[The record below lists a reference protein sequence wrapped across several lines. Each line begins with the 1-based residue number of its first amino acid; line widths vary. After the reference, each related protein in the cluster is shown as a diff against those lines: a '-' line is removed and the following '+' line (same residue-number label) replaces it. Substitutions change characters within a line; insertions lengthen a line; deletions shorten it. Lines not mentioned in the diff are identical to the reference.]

1 MIIENCFPTQATWGE
16 FQYTDNIPDIPIQ
29 TFPDAYYLGWISP
42 DNVPRFCKPT
52 KIDFDENTSDVA
64 FTVYDNGLNKDV
76 GYAGSRQDTN
86 YWTRMF
92 SSYFSESSDKYVLGL
107 IEQGTGM
114 ARLCNGFIW
123 QKQSYRTILL
133 TFRFYNGQ
141 NSWEENCELT
151 IVQFREF
158 IKNSGTITTSG
169 GSVFSLSDFGDYGIY
184 HNEET
189 GQYTFIVDFT
199 LNCNKPL
206 NDQGGSGQTDSAP
219 VHAFISDFIDDK
231 HYITTYH
238 TSRVINDSASTIGW
252 TNTVSM
258 PMQYVA
264 FDDVS
269 FKFFPV
275 AESFEMN
282 IDQLRYTA
290 WACQVERNVIARNY
304 RYGISLA
311 AAVHPLEI
319 YKYAS
324 LHRWDTQGDTARE
337 GYADGEI
344 WYPKYNLSTFEFECD
359 LITGT
364 PTVVPPLIPE
374 WMKGNI
380 NESEYSEEDKP
391 EPEVPDEEEIGD
403 RVPPQIRYF
412 TGTSEFITQYAMTNL
427 QVSQFGH
434 LLWTTWVDALNE
446 PTDMWK
452 NFKLAFGSYLNTGS
466 IDFSEA
472 LKCIVSLKMFPFAI
486 PNTQHDVLVNY
497 IQIGSGAYPIE
508 VQNIYK
514 VMSPLIYL
522 DFGTV
527 HIPNTFRDFR
537 DYDGMDITAVLPY
550 CGTAKLNPGDV
561 VGRDI
566 RCRYAIDLQSGACTA
581 IITSWGNPTDVGG
594 IGEMYAVAQL
604 NGQIGH
610 DIPLSATNSGQLAA
624 RRLQDATSFAGM
636 YFDSVKYKAGIAQ
649 ALLSG
654 QDKVET
660 IGNGIID
667 GGNMVLNNVNKF
679 ANFVSQPAIASPML
693 SGGGGLSSFIQPR
706 TPFIQMRYGIYPTV
720 GNYNHTVGTPSSS
733 SARLSEYIGK
743 GFIVCNNVD
752 VSSLTCHNDEK
763 AAIKTALESGVFI

>member
-1 MIIENCFPTQATWGE
+1 MIIENCFPTTSTWGE
-16 FQYTDNIPDIPIQ
+16 FQYTSNIPDIPIT
-29 TFPDAYYLGWISP
+29 TFPDAYYLGWLTP
-42 DNVPRFCKPT
+42 ENVPWFCRPT
-52 KIDFDENTSDVA
+52 KIELDEATSTFS
-64 FTVYDNGLNKDV
+64 FTIYDNGLNKDV
-76 GYAGSRQDTN
+76 GYAGSIRDQN
-86 YWTRMF
+86 YWCRMG
-92 SSYFSESSDKYVLGL
+92 SSYYSESASKYVLGL
-107 IEQGTGM
+107 VEQGDGLT
-114 ARLCNGFIW
+114 RLCNGFVW
-123 QKQSYRTILL
+123 QKQSYRTISLY
-133 TFRFYNGQ
+133 FKCYNG
-141 NSWEENCELT
+141 ENAWNDYVEAN
-151 IVQFREF
+151 INDFISF
-158 IKNSGTITTSG
+158 IKNSGTLTTNLG
-169 GSVFSLSDFGDYGIY
+169 RVISLTNFGDYGIY
-184 HNEET
+184 HDENS
-189 GQYTFIVDFT
+189 GDYVILHNFT
-199 LNCNKPL
+199 MNNNRPI
-206 NDQGGSGQTDSAP
+206 NHEGSSGDYDSAY
-219 VHAFISDFIDDK
+219 VHAFISDYLDDL
-231 HYITTYH
+231 HYISTFRSTR
-238 TSRVINDSASTIGW
+238 TINDSANTIVWTST
-252 TNTVSM
+252 VAK
-258 PMQYVA
+258 PM
-264 FDDVS
+264 S
-269 FKFFPV
+269 FISLDNEYSFFPV
-275 AESFEMN
+275 CESFEMN
-282 IDQLRYTA
+282 IDQLRFTT
-290 WACQVERNVIARNY
+290 WGIQVEKNVLARNY
-304 RYGISLA
+304 RYGITLE
-311 AAVHPLEI
+311 AAVHPLQI
-319 YKYAS
+319 YKFIS
-324 LHRWDTQGDTARE
+324 LFRWDSVGDSARE
-337 GYADGEI
+337 GYSDGEI
-344 WYPKYNLSTFEFECD
+344 WYPKYNLTTFEFECD

-364 PTVVPPLIPE
+364 AQVVPPLIPE

-508 VQNIYK
+508 VQNTYK

-527 HIPNTFRDFR
+527 HIPNTFGDFR
-537 DYDGMDITAVLPY
+537 DYDEMDITAVLPY

-581 IITSWGNPTDVGG
+581 IITSWGNPTDIGG

-706 TPFIQMRYGIYPTV
+706 TPFIQMRYGIYPKV

-733 SARLSEYIGK
+733 SARLSEYIGN